1 MDVEPPMKRRRTSQD
16 GSDYSPRPA
25 YSHSRSRSRDQRN
38 SRSRSRSHSQQANDN
53 NSPLRR
59 PSYPQDTPSE
69 DYNTPQSRRHS
80 RSQSPILPKR
90 SNLSFKPLFTLPHAH
105 TRGITCVKFSP
116 DKSLLATASADA
128 SIKIYTVPD
137 QLTPNTP
144 FKLLRTLR
152 SHKAGVNAISWSPIG
167 PPYILVSASDDKS
180 MLLWDPLSSD
190 FPIPPSPMMGHS
202 NYVYSLAFSPKGN
215 MLVSGSYD
223 EAVFLWDVRS
233 ARVMRQLPAHSD
245 PVSGVDFI
253 RDGTMVCSCAS
264 DGLIRIWDS
273 GTGQCLK
280 TLVDEDRKAVTSVR
294 FTPNGRFVV
303 AWTLD
308 SCIRLW
314 RYLGEAAC
322 VKTYKGHVNNRYS
335 LGGVIG
341 DYSAFDEETGLD
353 KIEAFLASGSE
364 DGDVVVWDINSKD
377 VLWRG
382 VGHSDV
388 VLSLDFARAKD
399 GRGLLVSVGKDREL
413 RVWIEEGEGIK
424 GGIAGVAEDV
434 DVDVDVAGHM
444 VKMEI
449 KREDTEMEET

>member
-1 MDVEPPMKRRRTSQD
+1 
-16 GSDYSPRPA
+16 
-25 YSHSRSRSRDQRN
+25 
-38 SRSRSRSHSQQANDN
+38 
-53 NSPLRR
+53 
-59 PSYPQDTPSE
+59 
-69 DYNTPQSRRHS
+69 
-80 RSQSPILPKR
+80 
-90 SNLSFKPLFTLPHAH
+90 
-105 TRGITCVKFSP
+105 
-116 DKSLLATASADA
+116 
-128 SIKIYTVPD
+128 
-137 QLTPNTP
+137 
-144 FKLLRTLR
+144 
-152 SHKAGVNAISWSPIG
+152 
-167 PPYILVSASDDKS
+167 
-180 MLLWDPLSSD
+180 
-190 FPIPPSPMMGHS
+190 MGHS

-280 TLVDEDRKAVTSVR
+280 TLVDEDRKAVTAVR

-322 VKTYKGHVNNRYS
+322 VKTYKGHINNRYS

-341 DYSAFDEETGLD
+341 DYSTFDEHTGLD

-424 GGIAGVAEDV
+424 SGITRAAEDV

-449 KREDTEMEET
+449 KREDTEMEEA